1 MDNADGEFE
10 RFYRAHYRPLVRTL
24 LPIVL
29 DAHAAEEVAQEAF
42 LRAFRNW
49 SKVSGYDDPRG
60 WLYRVAMRIAISR
73 WRRLR
78 AAAAAWARYGPAP
91 NVEEADEVSLCVLAA
106 LRQLPLPQRQALVMH
121 HMLGIPVMQ
130 IAADLD
136 VPVGTIKARLSRGRA
151 ALASVLADLRELST
165 YG

>member
-1 MDNADGEFE
+1 MNTADGGFE
-10 RFYRAHYRPLVRTL
+10 RFYSAHYRPLVRTL

-29 DAHAAEEVAQEAF
+29 DPHAAEEVTQEAF
-42 LRAFRNW
+42 LRAFRDW

-78 AAAAAWARYGPAP
+78 AAAAALARYGPAP
-91 NVEEADEVSLCVLAA
+91 VVEDVDEVSLCVVAA
-106 LRQLPLPQRQALVMH
+106 LRQLPLAQRQALVMH

-130 IAADLD
+130 IAADLG
-136 VPVGTIKARLSRGRA
+136 VPVGTVKARLSRGRA
-151 ALASVLADLRELST
+151 ALAPVLASLRQET
-165 YG
+165 THG